1 MKVII
6 RLEELSVK
14 ARELIAF
21 ETDNADL
28 LAELSKDKEVRVR
41 RAVAANKNTGE
52 LILDELANDNDDI
65 VRYNV
70 ANNVKTSSLALDKLS
85 RDKDVLIRAGVAHNE
100 KTSEITLNKLASDNS
115 YFVRQSVLIGSYYKK
130 RKIYEKTWKR
140 LAEDPCREI
149 RSLVATKTSDEDLLK
164 KLSED
169 ESEVVR
175 KSVLANLEMKLELR
189 VWIVQNCS
197 IESMKIMALD
207 NFNWPDEILIK
218 LLDNL
223 SEKIRLHIV
232 KKLTLSEVVLEKLA
246 EDPSIK
252 VRVAVVNR
260 QDTTINSLMK
270 FADSEVDDIRVA
282 VVSHPKVIDRIL
294 VKLAKDTCPEVREMV
309 AEKIKRRDILK
320 KLSYDSEEQ
329 VRLAVV
335 GNGHVTLEILRRLRK
350 DKSEEVKCL
359 ANRKLRQ
366 HDEVLKEKRQWQ

>member
-52 LILDELANDNDDI
+52 LILDELANDNDNI

-70 ANNVKTSSLALDKLS
+70 ANNVKTSSLSLDKLS
-85 RDKDVLIRAGVAHNE
+85 RDKDVLVRAGVAHNE

-115 YFVRQSVLIGSYYKK
+115 YFVRQNVLMGSYDKK
-130 RKIYEKTWKR
+130 RKIYERTWKI

-169 ESEVVR
+169 ESEIVR

-223 SEKIRLHIV
+223 SEEIRLHIV

-246 EDPSIK
+246 EDPSKK
-252 VRVAVVNR
+252 VRVAVVSY
-260 QDTTINSLMK
+260 T
-270 FADSEVDDIRVA
+270 
-282 VVSHPKVIDRIL
+282 KVIDRIL

>member
-1 MKVII
+1 M
-6 RLEELSVK
+6 
-14 ARELIAF
+14 
-21 ETDNADL
+21 
-28 LAELSKDKEVRVR
+28 
-41 RAVAANKNTGE
+41 
-52 LILDELANDNDDI
+52 
-65 VRYNV
+65 
-70 ANNVKTSSLALDKLS
+70 
-85 RDKDVLIRAGVAHNE
+85 
-100 KTSEITLNKLASDNS
+100 
-115 YFVRQSVLIGSYYKK
+115 
-130 RKIYEKTWKR
+130 
-140 LAEDPCREI
+140 AEDPYREI
-149 RSLVATKTSDEDLLK
+149 RSLVATKTSDEDLVK

-169 ESEVVR
+169 ESEIVR

-223 SEKIRLHIV
+223 SEEIRLHIV

-246 EDPSIK
+246 EDPSKK
-252 VRVAVVNR
+252 VRVAVV
-260 QDTTINSLMK
+260 SY
-270 FADSEVDDIRVA
+270 
-282 VVSHPKVIDRIL
+282 PKVIDRIL
-294 VKLAKDTCPEVREMV
+294 VKLAKDTCPEVRERV